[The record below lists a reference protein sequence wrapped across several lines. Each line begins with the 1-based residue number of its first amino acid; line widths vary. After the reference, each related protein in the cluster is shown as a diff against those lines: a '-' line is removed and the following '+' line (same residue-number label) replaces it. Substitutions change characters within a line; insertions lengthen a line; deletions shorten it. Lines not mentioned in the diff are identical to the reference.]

1 MAKPEWGVK
10 RQCLKCGAA
19 FYDLN
24 KSPTICP
31 KCGASATAED
41 FAKPRRATKVDEK
54 AAVKKAAAKKGVAE
68 EADEPLL
75 DAEGGDDELLD
86 DADMDDDA
94 DDIGDA
100 IQGGEKEGDT

>member
-24 KSPTICP
+24 KAPTICP
-31 KCGASATAED
+31 KCGATATAED
-41 FAKPRRATKVDEK
+41 FAKPRRAVKVEEK
-54 AAVKKAAAKKGVAE
+54 AAVKKAAKKGAAVE

-94 DDIGDA
+94 EDIGDA
-100 IQGGEKEGDT
+100 IEGEDKERDT